1 MGCALQE
8 YSDALARVVDDE
20 ARSLVNKA
28 LETTR
33 SLLKQHRDGLEQVR
47 TERIALPV
55 TMSSL
60 HIRHLILPLHVWLTS
75 SKGMKIGSGNK

>member
-1 MGCALQE
+1 MDCAIQE

-33 SLLKQHRDGLEQVR
+33 SLLKQHRDGLELVR
-47 TERIALPV
+47 TERIAVPV
-55 TMSSL
+55 AMSSL
-60 HIRHLILPLHVWLTS
+60 HICRLIVSLH
-75 SKGMKIGSGNK
+75 I